1 MTSSI
6 LKFCGINEWF
16 KNIEG
21 RQVKNVNFSFP
32 THSPHKEG
40 KKKFPALT
48 AYINGR

>member
-32 THSPHKEG
+32 THSPPKEG